1 MHCSPDEV
9 ATYHVRVETADGT
22 TSFETTVSGGSAV
35 VPQATSNMYAL
46 AWANNNTYSASS
58 MVFLSKIYYS
68 KVA

>member
-1 MHCSPDEV
+1 MHCSPDEA

-46 AWANNNTYSASS
+46 AWANNNTHTVAG
-58 MVFLSKIYYS
+58 MVFLSNLLL